1 MRQIQDELAQQ
12 ITADF
17 KQAFSGQNP
26 KYFNQL
32 TEGCLVLSVLHPKV
46 KYAYHVN
53 IYRVILNNVKK
64 F

>member
-1 MRQIQDELAQQ
+1 MDVLFFNIFTLKVRQIHVELAQQ

-32 TEGCLVLSVLHPKV
+32 TEGCLVLSVLDPKV
-46 KYAYHVN
+46 K
-53 IYRVILNNVKK
+53 
-64 F
+64 

>member
-1 MRQIQDELAQQ
+1 MSKQKVRQIQDELAQQ

-26 KYFNQL
+26 KHFNQL

-46 KYAYHVN
+46 KCVYY
-53 IYRVILNNVKK
+53 IDTCSI
-64 F
+64 

>member
-1 MRQIQDELAQQ
+1 MYRFVNLKVRQIHVELAQQ

-32 TEGCLVLSVLHPKV
+32 TEGCLVLSILDPKV
-46 KYAYHVN
+46 KYVY
-53 IYRVILNNVKK
+53 
-64 F
+64 